1 MRGRQQGVALVMV
14 IMVVAVITI
23 AVAELVSSQQVDIRR
38 AGNLLDQDRAYM
50 LALAGEDTARGWLI
64 RDIEQNQVDNLNEME
79 ISRIPRTP
87 FEGGFISGWAEDMQG
102 RFNLNN
108 LLQQDGNVDPL
119 AKKRFSQLLD
129 LVGLNAYAVDA
140 VIDWIDQNGDELAN
154 GAEDSYYAS
163 LGYSAANRRFT
174 SPSEL
179 ALVKDI
185 GYKGYQA
192 LAPYVSALPERTAIN
207 VNTAPDVV
215 LAALVKDFTKE
226 DGEDLV
232 EARDP
237 SPPNEGFTSLDDFM
251 QLAKLAGTDIEE
263 TDLDIASSYFLVTVN
278 TEWGRARTQLYSLL
292 KRDAAKKTVVSVMR
306 GQGAY

>member
-1 MRGRQQGVALVMV
+1 MKRGQRGVALIMV

-23 AVAELVSSQQVDIRR
+23 AVAELVSRQQVDIRR
-38 AGNLLDQDRAYM
+38 AGNLFDQDRAYL

-64 RDIEQNQVDNLNEME
+64 RDIEQNQVDNLNEVE

-108 LLQQDGNVDPL
+108 LLAEDGTIDPL
-119 AKKRFSQLLD
+119 ARTRFSRLLE
-129 LVGLNAYAVDA
+129 LVGLSPDAVDA
-140 VIDWIDQNGDELAN
+140 VIDWIDKNGDELPA
-154 GAEDSYYAS
+154 GAEDSYYSS
-163 LGYSAANRRFT
+163 LGYSAANRPFT

-185 GYKGYQA
+185 GYEGYQA
-192 LAPYVSALPERTAIN
+192 LAPYVSALPQRTAIN
-207 VNTAPDVV
+207 VNTAADVV
-215 LAALVKDFTKE
+215 LAALVDGFSKE
-226 DGEDLV
+226 DGEELV
-232 EARDP
+232 SARDP
-237 SPPNEGFTSLDDFM
+237 SPPNEGFSSLDDFM
-251 QLAKLAGTDIEE
+251 VLPKLAGTDIVE

-278 TEWGRARTQLYSLL
+278 AEWGRARTQLYSLL
-292 KRDAAKKTVVSVMR
+292 WRDAAKKTVVSVMR